1 MPGSAF
7 RRGGWSWVVMGEA
20 ASPEEEREDCL
31 WGSQGRFGWGF
42 RPLRRTGMPV
52 GLSYSYQLSSYYVP
66 GTVLGAG
73 AAAMNKAKSLP
84 LGR

>member
-7 RRGGWSWVVMGEA
+7 RRRGWSWVVMGEA
-20 ASPEEEREDCL
+20 ASPGEERVDCL
-31 WGSQGRFGWGF
+31 WGRQGRFGWGF

-52 GLSYSYQLSSYYVP
+52 GLSDSYQLSSYCVP